1 MPTSCRREEGRR
13 WGLSGRRWVG
23 GWWLGGLGLRLRLRL
38 RLRLGV
44 RAHLQARA
52 LHGRAREEAVRVV
65 DAEVQRLARKVVP
78 GLGLG

>member
-1 MPTSCRREEGRR
+1 M
-13 WGLSGRRWVG
+13 G

-52 LHGRAREEAVRVV
+52 LHGRACEEAVRVV
-65 DAEVQRLARKVVP
+65 DAEVQRLAGEVVP
-78 GLGLG
+78 GAGLG